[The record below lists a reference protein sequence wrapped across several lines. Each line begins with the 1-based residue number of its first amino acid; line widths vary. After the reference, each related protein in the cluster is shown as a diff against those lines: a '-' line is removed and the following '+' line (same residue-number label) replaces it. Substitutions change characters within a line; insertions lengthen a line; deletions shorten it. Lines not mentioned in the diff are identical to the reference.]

1 MTRKTET
8 MLDVQQTVALLIV
21 FLGSPVGWAAWLAD
35 IRRTPREGKK
45 VPELLGHQLHPAGQ
59 LGAHQVMYRP
69 ADVKTFID
77 AVLAADPGI
86 KKANGPRKYVFDDCG
101 PLQSWR
107 LRKMRPAIT
116 PAVPAT
122 LLKRAA

>member
-1 MTRKTET
+1 MRKTET

-45 VPELLGHQLHPAGQ
+45 VPELHGHQLHPAGQ

-69 ADVKTFID
+69 ADVKAFID
-77 AVLAADPGI
+77 AVLAEDPGI
-86 KKANGPRKYVFDDCG
+86 KKAHGPRKYVFDDYG
-101 PLQSWR
+101 TTQPWR
-107 LRKMRPAIT
+107 LRKVRPVIT
-116 PAVPAT
+116 PVKPAT